1 MTIRRQYS
9 LPNCTLILDGLSD
22 GTNAVAHD
30 SRPLMS
36 SLFNAE
42 CHFVGCEQH
51 LFGGRDF
58 LTSLV
63 TTVSNYAQEFL
74 SGISHPLRS
83 SPVDTLGSPNHL
95 VSLVKGDRENVH
107 QLAAILEP
115 DTRQGTAIDAAPT
128 KVNLSTVQLFDLVE
142 AIDQFL
148 ADKRTLP
155 DIMIPLQPISKSMAQ
170 PMMATQAVPV
180 GLGLASLVVA
190 SLVGYALPN
199 QQISAPKAP
208 PAPVIA
214 PTTPTTGTTA
224 PVPVPSS
231 PNPSPATTVPAPAV
245 SPNPVNSSTPIVP
258 TPATSTSPSPTSST
272 LPSRTGQLND
282 ATQIGFLERQLQH
295 KLNNNW
301 QNRTQIKQAASFQVN
316 VNQDGKIV
324 SFEVGDKTNQ
334 TNLTPLPKLTT
345 RDQNPNQAIGNF
357 NVVFTPAGTIDVKPV
372 AKLEGEK
379 SLGKIIVDPK
389 IQASLGEKLKTTL
402 EKSLASE
409 KPITTQDLNYRV
421 AVTNTGEIADYEA
434 EDATAT
440 SAESKTPLPKLA
452 KFNPQAAISQ
462 EPLAQYK
469 VVFQPDGKI
478 LVTPK

>member
-22 GTNAVAHD
+22 GTNAVTHD

-83 SPVDTLGSPNHL
+83 SSVNTLGSPNNL
-95 VSLVKGDRENVH
+95 VSLVRGDRENVH
-107 QLAAILEP
+107 QLAAILES
-115 DTRQGTAIDAAPT
+115 DARQGTAIDAAPT
-128 KVNLSTVQLFDLVE
+128 QVNLSTVQLFDLVE

-155 DIMIPLQPISKSMAQ
+155 DIMIPLQPISKALAQ
-170 PMMATQAVPV
+170 PIMTTQAVPV

-208 PAPVIA
+208 TPVVAPI
-214 PTTPTTGTTA
+214 TPKAGTTA
-224 PVPVPSS
+224 PSPVPSS
-231 PNPSPATTVPAPAV
+231 SNPSPTTAAPAPAV

-258 TPATSTSPSPTSST
+258 APATSTSPSPTSSS
-272 LPSRTGQLND
+272 LPSKTGQLNG

-295 KLNNNW
+295 DLNNNW

-324 SFEVGDKTNQ
+324 SFEVSDKTNQ
-334 TNLTPLPKLTT
+334 TSLTPLPKLATN
-345 RDQNPNQAIGNF
+345 DQNPNQAIGNF
-357 NVVFTPAGTIDVKPV
+357 NVIFTPAGTIEVKPV
-372 AKLEGEK
+372 AKLDGEK
-379 SLGKIIVDPK
+379 SLGKIIADPK
-389 IQASLGEKLKTTL
+389 LQASLGEKLKTTL
-402 EKSLASE
+402 QKSLASG
-409 KPITTQDLNYRV
+409 KPISTQSLNYRV
-421 AVTNTGEIADYEA
+421 AVTTTGEIADYEA
-434 EDATAT
+434 ADAPAT

-462 EPLAQYK
+462 EPLAQYT